1 MRADVV
7 GEEEKYANG
16 ETFQLIMITQ
26 LLQRDLEWAQ
36 TLLGTHEDVEAL
48 LGFLSGQ
55 GRAPHS
61 EQDLHWENP

>member
-16 ETFQLIMITQ
+16 ETFQLIMIAQ
-26 LLQRDLEWAQ
+26 LLQGDLKWTQ
-36 TLLGTHEDVEAL
+36 TLLATHEDLEAL
-48 LGFLSGQ
+48 LGFLLGQ
-55 GRAPHS
+55 GRVPHF